1 MCVKVLCITVTRD
14 VPINVSVYHILAE
27 FFIIGIGC

>member
-1 MCVKVLCITVTRD
+1 MCVKVLCITATRD
-14 VPINVSVYHILAE
+14 VSVRHVLAE